1 MQLIR
6 GKNLYS
12 ALNLKSTVAIKVG
25 LGQVSI
31 KITLA
36 STMEIGIFIYNNV
49 EVIDFCGPFDVFCTA
64 NRFTNQHIN
73 VSLVAPTHSPVKTRG
88 GLSVNPHYSIHGH
101 PKFDLLV
108 VAGGQYKEVIN
119 NPTVLRWLAETA
131 RHTPQCAS
139 VCTGVFIFAQAGI
152 IDGKQVTTH
161 NNDVEALQTQF
172 PQLHVITEKRF
183 ITDNNFISSAGITAG
198 IDMSLSI
205 IQSRFGNHT
214 AIQVAQYMNYH
225 SAL

>member
-1 MQLIR
+1 
-6 GKNLYS
+6 
-12 ALNLKSTVAIKVG
+12 
-25 LGQVSI
+25 
-31 KITLA
+31 
-36 STMEIGIFIYNNV
+36 MEIGIFIYNNV
-49 EVIDFCGPFDVFCTA
+49 EVLDFCGPFDVFCTA

-101 PKFDLLV
+101 PKFDLLL

-131 RHTPQCAS
+131 RHTPECAS
-139 VCTGVFIFAQAGI
+139 VCTGVFIYAQAGI

-161 NNDVEALQTQF
+161 WNDIQTLQTQF
-172 PQLHVITEKRF
+172 PQLHVIKEKRF
-183 ITDNNFISSAGITAG
+183 VIDNNFISSAGITAG

-205 IQSRFGNHT
+205 IQSRFGRPVAT
-214 AIQVAQYMNYH
+214 KVAQYMDYNTQ
-225 SAL
+225 L